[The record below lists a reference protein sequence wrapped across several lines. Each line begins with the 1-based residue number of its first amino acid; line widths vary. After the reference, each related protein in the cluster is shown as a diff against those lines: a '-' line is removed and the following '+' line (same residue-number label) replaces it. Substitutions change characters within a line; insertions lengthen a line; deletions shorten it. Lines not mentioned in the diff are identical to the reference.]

1 MKKLIILFILIFSIS
16 ACKTQYNVNNFYD
29 KYQNTENSM
38 SFKAPLFLAS
48 LMLDDDQEFNAF
60 KEKVKSVR
68 VLSLQDLDDTKNDMV
83 KKDIQSALIKDD
95 FENWFNVNQD
105 GMKIHVSAQ
114 NKAKTVKNVV
124 VSLQGSDNL
133 IFVNAKTQLTEN
145 ELVAFISKLMKNEDK
160 N

>member
-1 MKKLIILFILIFSIS
+1 MKKLIILFVLIFSIS

-29 KYQNTENSM
+29 RYQNTENSM

-48 LMLDDDQEFNAF
+48 LMLDDDQEFNTF

-68 VLSLQDLDDTKNDMV
+68 VLSLQDLDDAKHDMV
-83 KKDIQSALIKDD
+83 KKDIQSALTKDG

-105 GMKIHVSAQ
+105 GMNINVSAQ
-114 NKAKTVKNVV
+114 NKGKAVKNVV

-145 ELVAFISKLMKNEDK
+145 ELVAFISKLMKAEDK

>member
-1 MKKLIILFILIFSIS
+1 MKKLIILFVLIFSIS

-29 KYQNTENSM
+29 RYQNTENSM

-68 VLSLQDLDDTKNDMV
+68 VLSLQDLDVAKRDMV
-83 KKDIQSALIKDD
+83 KKDIQSALIKDG

-105 GMKIHVSAQ
+105 GMNVNVSAQ
-114 NKAKTVKNVV
+114 NRGKAVKNVV
-124 VSLQGSDNL
+124 VALQGSNNL

-145 ELVAFISKLMKNEDK
+145 ELVAFISKLMKDEDK